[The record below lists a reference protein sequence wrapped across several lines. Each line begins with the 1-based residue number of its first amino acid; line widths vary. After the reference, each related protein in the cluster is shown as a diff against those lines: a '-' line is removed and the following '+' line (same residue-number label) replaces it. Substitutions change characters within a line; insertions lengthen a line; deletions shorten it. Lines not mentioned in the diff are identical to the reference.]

1 MSWKKFIGH
10 RADTFR
16 VLQKVHEN
24 IVSANIS
31 AISPLTMGSF
41 VIVLH
46 PNKTEILIG
55 EGMLLQSHAV
65 DVHLKLDSML

>member
-1 MSWKKFIGH
+1 MSLKKFIGH

-24 IVSANIS
+24 IVSDIS

-55 EGMLLQSHAV
+55 EGTLLQSHAV